1 MDDFHSILVLGSSSC
16 TMLGCTAVMCVYVLV
31 LIIDQIHERLYG
43 KRMYYRCHISLE
55 LHMLFCTI
63 ILELENCKAITNFTI
78 KKAYKFT

>member
-1 MDDFHSILVLGSSSC
+1 MYYARLYYCNV
-16 TMLGCTAVMCVYVLV
+16 CVYVLV

-43 KRMYYRCHISLE
+43 KRMYYKCHISLE

-78 KKAYKFT
+78 KKSLQIHVTMKIFSVISTT